1 VEKVEIAGPNGNEI
15 RSVVH
20 FDSVALEAEAK
31 ALATKVNTAALD
43 RLGFQLDV
51 VIGHARMT
59 GTQFSPVN
67 PTPGVLSAGV
77 GELLIVGEKV
87 TMVLGTTAERI
98 KSVLEQATPPGEV
111 HYRLFRSAR
120 LATSLVEEFM
130 ILYQVLLMLVG
141 DRQED
146 VDKFIVSEEPSVPQ
160 TPSPHRLGV
169 METVY
174 TRLRNE
180 LGHKRARVNLDT
192 TRAEMRARVDGLR
205 ALAKRPIELLS

>member
-1 VEKVEIAGPNGNEI
+1 
-15 RSVVH
+15 VVH
-20 FDSVALEAEAK
+20 FDSVASEDEAK
-31 ALATKVNTAALD
+31 SLATKVNTASLD
-43 RLGFQLDV
+43 RLGFQLNV
-51 VIGHARMT
+51 VIAHALLT

-77 GELLIVGEKV
+77 GEYLILGEKV

-111 HYRLFRSAR
+111 HYQLFRSAR
-120 LATSLVEEFM
+120 LATSPVEEFM
-130 ILYQVLLMLVG
+130 ILYQVLLILAG

-146 VDKFIVSEEPSVPQ
+146 VDKFIVSEEPSIPQ
-160 TPSPHRLGV
+160 TPSPHRQGA

-180 LGHKRARVNLDT
+180 LGHKRAAVNLDT

-205 ALAKRPIELLS
+205 ALAKRAIELLS